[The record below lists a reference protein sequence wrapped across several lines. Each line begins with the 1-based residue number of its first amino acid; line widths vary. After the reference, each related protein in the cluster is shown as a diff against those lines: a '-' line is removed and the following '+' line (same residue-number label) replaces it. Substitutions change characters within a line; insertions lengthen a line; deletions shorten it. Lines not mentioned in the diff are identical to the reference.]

1 MVIKQ
6 GPERYQ
12 LNNGLAMS
20 LKLQGK
26 RDTWLGNERNF
37 LSPFQTAELDGI
49 FIEKKTVERMKC
61 NGETMREIKARAVK
75 LAFYLAFFFV
85 VCGLS
90 KCGCT

>member
-49 FIEKKTVERMKC
+49 FIEKK
-61 NGETMREIKARAVK
+61 K
-75 LAFYLAFFFV
+75 LYK
-85 VCGLS
+85 G
-90 KCGCT
+90 